1 MKDETY
7 LYEYLNDIDFLQEL
21 DSQHLRTT
29 YAKIILLS
37 FDEKPLKEIQGQI
50 TSGSMSVNGSSAV
63 RRTINLTMLASLENS
78 NIMNIDNEIAIN
90 KKVKIFI
97 GLKNTL
103 NKYTNHDIIWFPLGV
118 YILSSA
124 NVSRNTNGWSI
135 SLSGKDKMCQ
145 LDGTC
150 GGVLPATTIF
160 HDKQIQNDDGTIT
173 TLYPTI
179 YQIIF
184 EAVNHWGGEIAE
196 NIVISDIDEEIKLLL
211 RYIGEDPIYF
221 DSNYTQISFTPI
233 TGDNVIIKRTNDDV
247 GYEMVPFTYP
257 GELVLK
263 AGDTVV
269 TLLNKIKEL
278 LGNYEFFYD
287 VWGNFVFQEIKNYL
301 NKPSHLKELVES
313 DYTRSYNNRKYLYD
327 LTSFDTTTAI
337 TISPKYDNIKND
349 FYVWGQRT
357 TGKIKTDICY
367 HLVVDKKPLLKLA
380 ATKMWIYEAKTET
393 DVKPLIYR
401 FGDQAPTDVDL
412 SQWTLI
418 KEVPKSDEWREE
430 LYRTSLVAQ
439 SVGSVSNTY
448 YGADEWD
455 MQGQIMMNNYYDSEL
470 LAHWRELYDPCNED
484 WENGWNPDVANHP
497 EKLNYWLD
505 FIDSSAEIGKYSVN
519 QIGRRTKVINDT
531 NIKSIYNKEVPDIV
545 FVNSSES
552 NLIAQYAG
560 IGQKYF
566 LLRPDYCSLF
576 VTSSTGASCFDR
588 IRELLYQNLSYN
600 TTISLSCLPKYYME
614 PNNIIHVEDI
624 KTGINGNYQITQF
637 SLPLT
642 YNGLMNI
649 TATEVL
655 QRV

>member
-1 MKDETY
+1 MAEKY
-7 LYEYLNDIDFLQEL
+7 LYEYLNDIEFLQEL
-21 DSQHLRTT
+21 DKQHLRTT

-37 FDEKPLKEIQGQI
+37 FDEKPLKEIQGEI
-50 TSGSMSVNGSSAV
+50 TNGSMSVNGSSAV
-63 RRTINLTMLASLENS
+63 RRTINLTMEASFENS
-78 NIMNIDNEIAIN
+78 NIINIDNEISIN

-103 NKYTNHDIIWFPLGV
+103 NKYTEYDIIWFPLGV

-124 NVSRNTNGWSI
+124 GVSRNTNGWNISI
-135 SLSGKDKMCQ
+135 SGKDKMCQ

-150 GGVLPATTIF
+150 GGTLPATTIF

-196 NIVISDIDEEIKLLL
+196 NIIISDIDEQIKLLIK
-211 RYIGEDPIYF
+211 YAGEEPVYF
-221 DSNYTQISFTPI
+221 DPEYTNMSFSYLNGYVKKTY
-233 TGDNVIIKRTNDDV
+233 GDNV
-247 GYEMVPFTYP
+247 GYEMTDFIYP

-269 TLLNKIKEL
+269 TLLNKIKET

-287 VWGNFVFQEIKNYL
+287 VWGNFIFQEIKNYL
-301 NKPSHLKELVES
+301 NKQSPLDEMTEA

-357 TGKIKTDICY
+357 VGKVKHDICY
-367 HLVVDKKPLLKLA
+367 HLAVDKKPLLKLA
-380 ATKMWIYEAKTET
+380 KQYMWSLETKEEENPI
-393 DVKPLIYR
+393 VLYR
-401 FGDQAPTDVDL
+401 FTDDENQPEYD
-412 SQWTLI
+412 STIYNEPQLI
-418 KEVPKSDEWREE
+418 CGPCDEWREE
-430 LYRTSLVAQ
+430 LYRMSLIAQ
-439 SVGSVSNTY
+439 TAGSVSNTY

-455 MQGQIMMNNYYDSEL
+455 IQNQIIMNNYYDSEL
-470 LAHWRELYDPCNED
+470 LAHWRELYNPMNSD
-484 WENGWNPDVANHP
+484 WDVFNHWNPDVTLNP
-497 EKLNYWLD
+497 ENLDYWLD
-505 FIDSSAEIGKYSVN
+505 FIDSSSEIGKYSIN

-545 FVNSSES
+545 FIKGYDS
-552 NLIAQYAG
+552 NLVAQYAG

-566 LLRPDYCSLF
+566 LLRSGYDDLF

-614 PNNIIHVEDI
+614 PNNIIHIEDI

-637 SLPLT
+637 NLPLT
-642 YNGLMNI
+642 YNGVMNI